1 MTSITNPCKLYYMK
15 TKIIALRV
23 DEDIVKKMDYLQHLN
38 GYKSRSETVRK
49 VIDKEYNREMFG
61 RAGKDGK

>member
-1 MTSITNPCKLYYMK
+1 MK

-61 RAGKDGK
+61 RVGKDGK